1 MNLDFI
7 ELRRAFCEDADDH
20 IETLEASLA
29 KLGRGDDNETAFS
42 DLFRT
47 VHNLKGDAGAVG
59 LEVIAELMHQCE
71 ETLEPVR
78 KKTSEL
84 TPASIDIVGKVI
96 EQLSELVEAE
106 KNALATAD
114 AEPPIE
120 SLPPQTTSP
129 TSSAKGVEFDADPE
143 TICDFINEATEHVD
157 VAEEQ
162 LLIIENDA
170 SNAEALDSVYRTF
183 HTIKG
188 LASFLGLEDT
198 RTLSHRAESMLNHAR
213 EQENGLTG
221 QSFEV
226 ALECIDGLRRQIVN
240 VQRWLNVGKLEVDPQ
255 LENLLNRIDAVLA
268 NEDCVSQDPI
278 GLTASSGESNA
289 IEPNTKTEGGAGGTA
304 TGPRGSSQP
313 RESIKVDRERLDH
326 LINVIGELV
335 IGQAMLEE
343 EIASRDTLGSSE
355 VLSLDRL
362 NKTVRDLQE
371 LSLSLRMVPVA
382 PAFQK
387 MARIVR
393 DLARKL
399 GKQVYFETSGEDT
412 ELDKSVVDLIGD
424 PLMHMV
430 RNAIDH
436 GIESPEDRRTAGKPS
451 HGTIALRAFHQG
463 GNIFLELQDDGRGL
477 NRDNI
482 LNKAVQRGIV
492 GKRDKLSDNEVYELI
507 FAPGFSTAGKVTDV
521 SGRGVGMDVVRRNV
535 ETLQG
540 SVSVQSEKESGTTIT
555 IRLPLTLAILDG
567 LSVRVE
573 SETYILPILSVI
585 ESYSA
590 TADCVQSIAGK
601 GEVVVVRGEVIPLVR
616 LSHLLQS
623 KQAVNQNQAS
633 SLLFVIVEERGRR
646 YALLVDE
653 LLGQSQV
660 VIKNLESNF
669 RKVEGIAG
677 ATILGDGRVAMIL
690 DICGLLT
697 LLKHGQ
703 QKARENS
710 QHTLQYIEGEP
721 PAAAESQLVHK
732 ENHEKPR

>member
-1 MNLDFI
+1 MNLDFV
-7 ELRRAFCEDADDH
+7 ELRRAFCQDADDH
-20 IETLEASLA
+20 IETLEAALA
-29 KLGRGDDNETAFS
+29 KLVNGDSNETAF
-42 DLFRT
+42 DDVFRT

-59 LEVIAELMHQCE
+59 LDVIAELMHQCE

-78 KKTSEL
+78 KKDANL
-84 TPASIDIVGKVI
+84 TPATIDMVGKVI
-96 EQLSELVEAE
+96 GQLSELVKSE
-106 KNALATAD
+106 KNSLSNANNEPLEARPSQESVRLA
-114 AEPPIE
+114 
-120 SLPPQTTSP
+120 S
-129 TSSAKGVEFDADPE
+129 VEFDADPE

-170 SNAEALDSVYRTF
+170 SNGEALDSVYRTF

-221 QSFEV
+221 QAFEV
-226 ALECIDGLRRQIVN
+226 ALECIDGLRRQIEN
-240 VQRWLNVGKLEVDPQ
+240 VQRWLNVGKLAVDPE
-255 LENLLNRIDAVLA
+255 LKNLLLRIDAVLT
-268 NEDCVSQDPI
+268 NEDCVPKDLSD
-278 GLTASSGESNA
+278 LSVNTGELKVSK
-289 IEPNTKTEGGAGGTA
+289 PSTNTEDVSGGT
-304 TGPRGSSQP
+304 TTNSRGSSQP

-343 EIASRDTLGSSE
+343 EIASKDSLGSSE
-355 VLSLDRL
+355 VLSLERL

-436 GIESPEDRRTAGKPS
+436 GIESPDERRTAGKQV

-477 NRDNI
+477 DRDKI
-482 LNKAVQRGIV
+482 LNKAIQRGIV
-492 GKRDKLSDNEVYELI
+492 GPRDKLSDNEVYELI
-507 FAPGFSTAGKVTDV
+507 FAPGFSTAGEVTDV

-540 SVSVQSEKESGTTIT
+540 SVSVQSQKGAGTTIT

-585 ESYSA
+585 ESYS
-590 TADCVQSIAGK
+590 TSGNSVCSIAGK

-616 LSHLLQS
+616 LSQLLQGKPAPEQDGS
-623 KQAVNQNQAS
+623 S

-690 DICGLLT
+690 DICGILT

-703 QKARENS
+703 QRNRAAS
-710 QHTLQYIEGEP
+710 LSALQHIEGNT
-721 PAAAESQLVHK
+721 PATGEQQHVR
-732 ENHEKPR
+732 ED